1 MWPMSF
7 MVELVHSWRKS
18 HVKYL
23 VQLGFSQQASPEI
36 VKSLQVPS
44 AKAVWGL
51 YLNST
56 IREMYVRGD
65 QRGAVLIAE
74 SPNLETIRT
83 AISSIPLVQSGQ
95 LGGEIVQLNPF
106 SDLSLAFAA

>member
-1 MWPMSF
+1 MRHADHCRQNGADRI
-7 MVELVHSWRKS
+7 LGCGRCHSWWCRPLLEEI
-18 HVKYL
+18 HMKYL

-74 SPNLETIRT
+74 SPDLNTIKT

-95 LGGEIVQLNPF
+95 LGG
-106 SDLSLAFAA
+106 